1 MRCSLLALSSYL
13 DAELDAEPTGELEA
27 HLVACDRCRTAMGHL
42 REESARIG
50 GLARIHVPDDAVH
63 DLFMQIGLIAE
74 DDDLPQGP
82 VHRDRPASVE
92 APPWFGAERGAAL
105 PWAPRP
111 AGQDQAQ
118 PRELIGE
125 RSPATAIA
133 EPPELFLWDETID
146 QIATAVPAPPP
157 VHVVPDPEPAP
168 VPEVDV
174 EARPFAHLEP
184 EPESFRPPPVVIP
197 AEPQPPDL
205 STSSAMVAAPQL
217 AAGPNAFQRLR
228 DAVAVRFALRRGAGA
243 SLDPGVEIVSGV
255 GAPTWNQRGRP
266 RHWSD
271 SPPVIAAAVPPVA
284 VLPAAVAPAAV
295 TPVAVAPVAVP
306 PVAMPPVAV
315 PPVAMPPVAMPP
327 VAVPPSSPPVVR
339 PRRLSRFMA
348 RLTSEPAISEAVD
361 EVEPDD
367 RDSADAFTRHRSAV
381 PDGRDNA
388 PASPMT
394 DRGTEPVAHAAAPA
408 RFASHPDT
416 EATAPPELA
425 DVLSEVASLAA
436 PLERTPAPVADE
448 PVIVDYLSNKPVREA
463 VRTDFAPTVIP
474 EPEPPG
480 LDEGEDTR
488 FGVSMEPA
496 LPVPGR
502 HVRRLHSQKTDRR
515 DWNPTRPVTGR
526 HVLPLGGPAVGAAD
540 RDRRLWLFGAVTV
553 VLMLLGLLIGRQVTQ
568 TGPLV
573 GATIPRPAPTH
584 HATTPPTAA
593 PLPVATP
600 APAPTAVI
608 PVSPTPQQLTGS
620 KTLGSGSG
628 GFTVADVRYGEH
640 PNDFRLVFDMA
651 FPDTVTGSPTTVIG
665 YSGPTTLYV
674 EFVGVDGASNIAAMP
689 TGKIV
694 VSVAALPMARNTDR
708 LIFKITL
715 SKNAPFDAY
724 YLSGARLVID
734 VT

>member
-1 MRCSLLALSSYL
+1 VRCSLLALSSYL

-74 DDDLPQGP
+74 EDDLPQGP
-82 VHRDRPASVE
+82 VQRDRPVSVE

-111 AGQDQAQ
+111 AGQDQSQ

-125 RSPATAIA
+125 RSPGTAIA
-133 EPPELFLWDETID
+133 EPPELLLWDETID
-146 QIATAVPAPPP
+146 QIATAAPVPPPVQIVPAP
-157 VHVVPDPEPAP
+157 DPAL
-168 VPEVDV
+168 VPEIEV
-174 EARPFAHLEP
+174 EAQPFAHLETAHALVDP
-184 EPESFRPPPVVIP
+184 QPPVVIP

-205 STSSAMVAAPQL
+205 STSAPMVMAPQL
-217 AAGPNAFQRLR
+217 APGPNAFQRLR
-228 DAVAVRFALRRGAGA
+228 DAMAVRFALRRGADA
-243 SLDPGVEIVSGV
+243 SLDSGVEIVSGV
-255 GAPTWNQRGRP
+255 GAPTWNQRARP

-271 SPPVIAAAVPPVA
+271 SPPVVAAAA
-284 VLPAAVAPAAV
+284 
-295 TPVAVAPVAVP
+295 
-306 PVAMPPVAV
+306 
-315 PPVAMPPVAMPP
+315 PP
-327 VAVPPSSPPVVR
+327 VAVPPSPPPVAR
-339 PRRLSRFMA
+339 PRRISRFMA
-348 RLTSEPAISEAVD
+348 RLTSEPVSRESVDDVDAI
-361 EVEPDD
+361 
-367 RDSADAFTRHRSAV
+367 
-381 PDGRDNA
+381 
-388 PASPMT
+388 PA
-394 DRGTEPVAHAAAPA
+394 AHAPA
-408 RFASHPDT
+408 RFGAQPDNA
-416 EATAPPELA
+416 ATAPLELA

-436 PLERTPAPVADE
+436 PLERTPAPVADVHPQSLADFAPDSATRE
-448 PVIVDYLSNKPVREA
+448 PVTTDYVSNKPARESVRPD
-463 VRTDFAPTVIP
+463 VAPTVIP
-474 EPEPPG
+474 EIDTPG
-480 LDEGEDTR
+480 LDEEDTG
-488 FGVSMEPA
+488 FGVGMEPA
-496 LPVPGR
+496 FPVAGR
-502 HVRRLHSQKTDRR
+502 HVRRVHSQKTDRR

-553 VLMLLGLLIGRQVTQ
+553 VLLLLGLLIGRQVTQ

-573 GATIPRPAPTH
+573 ATTIPRSTPTH

-608 PVSPTPQQLTGS
+608 PVSPTPQQLTGA
-620 KTLGSGSG
+620 KTLGSGSS
-628 GFTVADVRYGEH
+628 GFMVADVRYGEH

-651 FPDTVTGSPTTVIG
+651 FPSTVTGSPTTVIG

-674 EFVGVDGASNIAAMP
+674 EFSGVDGASSIAAMP
-689 TGKIV
+689 SGKVV
-694 VSVAALPMARNTDR
+694 VSVVALPMARNTNR